1 MAYLKGF
8 PPRFKNTKPEDCVG
22 ERWIEYLKDARFNLC
37 AGGIAVFYGGCGT
50 GKTRMSYEIAKISKP
65 RAVNVSG
72 MSKEMPRIYLTAAE
86 FMDKLRQG
94 YTDKDADS
102 ERNIMEELAQATLLV
117 IDEIDNCIATDFG
130 QRKIK
135 QIVDDRYRKELP
147 TILITN
153 LDRKA
158 LAKLLPEP
166 VLDRIR
172 ECGKGYH
179 FNWPSF
185 RGKINLA

>member
-8 PPRFKNTKPEDCVG
+8 PPRFKDTKTEDCVG
-22 ERWIEYLKDARFNLC
+22 ERWKEYLVDARFLLC
-37 AGGIAVFYGGCGT
+37 GGGIAVFYGGCGT
-50 GKTRMSYEIAKISKP
+50 GKTRMSYEIAKVIKP
-65 RAVNVSG
+65 RAIKVAG
-72 MSKEMPRIYLTAAE
+72 LTKEMPRLYMTAAE
-86 FMDKLRQG
+86 FMEEIRQG
-94 YTDKDADS
+94 YSDKDVAS
-102 ERNIMEELAQATLLV
+102 ERNTMDKFAQASLLV
-117 IDEIDNCIATDFG
+117 IDEIDNVIASDFG

-135 QIVDDRYRKELP
+135 QVVDDRYRKELP

-179 FNWPSF
+179 FNWQSF
-185 RGKINLA
+185 RRK

>member
-1 MAYLKGF
+1 MSYLKGF
-8 PPRFKNTKPEDCVG
+8 PPRLKKTSEDELRG
-22 ERWIEYLKDARFNLC
+22 EGWIETAKDSRFLLC
-37 AGGIAVFYGGCGT
+37 GGGIAVYYGGCGT
-50 GKTRMSYEIAKISKP
+50 GKTRMAYEIAKRLTP
-65 RAVNVSG
+65 RVLSVRG
-72 MSKEMPRIYLTAAE
+72 MGKDQPCIYLTAAE
-86 FMDKLRQG
+86 FMEEIRRGFSDN
-94 YTDKDADS
+94 DAAS
-102 ERNIMEELAQATLLV
+102 ERNTMDKFAHATLLV
-117 IDEIDNCIATDFG
+117 IDEIDNCLATDFG
-130 QRKIK
+130 KRKIK
-135 QIVDDRYRKELP
+135 QVVDDRYRRELP

-185 RGKINLA
+185 RRQTI

>member
-1 MAYLKGF
+1 MAHLQGF
-8 PPRFKNTKPEDCVG
+8 PSRFKNTKPEDCVG
-22 ERWIEYLKDARFNLC
+22 ARWIEYLKDARFNLC
-37 AGGIAVFYGGCGT
+37 AGGIVVFYGGCGT

-65 RAVNVSG
+65 RAVSVSG

-94 YTDKDADS
+94 HTDKDADS

-117 IDEIDNCIATDFG
+117 IDEIDNCIATDLG
-130 QRKIK
+130 QRKIE
-135 QIVDDRYRKELP
+135 QVVDDRYRKELP

-172 ECGKGYH
+172 ERGKGYH

-185 RGKINLA
+185 LEK

>member
-1 MAYLKGF
+1 MSYLKGF
-8 PPRFKNTKPEDCVG
+8 PPRLKKTNEDDLRG
-22 ERWIEYLKDARFNLC
+22 ERWIETAKESRFLLC
-37 AGGIAVFYGGCGT
+37 GGGIAVYYGGCGT
-50 GKTRMSYEIAKISKP
+50 GKTRMAYEIAKRLTP
-65 RAVNVSG
+65 RALSVRG
-72 MSKEMPRIYLTAAE
+72 MKKDQPCIYMTAAE
-86 FMDKLRQG
+86 FIEEIRSG
-94 YTDKDADS
+94 YKDSDADS
-102 ERNIMEELAQATLLV
+102 ERNTMDKFAQATLLV
-117 IDEIDNCIATDFG
+117 VDEVDNCLATDFG

-135 QIVDDRYRKELP
+135 QVVDDRYRRELP

-185 RGKINLA
+185 RRQTV

>member
-1 MAYLKGF
+1 VRGMG
-8 PPRFKNTKPEDCVG
+8 
-22 ERWIEYLKDARFNLC
+22 KDQPC
-37 AGGIAVFYGGCGT
+37 
-50 GKTRMSYEIAKISKP
+50 
-65 RAVNVSG
+65 
-72 MSKEMPRIYLTAAE
+72 IYLTAAE
-86 FMDKLRQG
+86 FMEEIRQG
-94 YTDKDADS
+94 FNDNDAAS
-102 ERNIMEELAQATLLV
+102 ERNTMDKFAHATMLV
-117 IDEIDNCIATDFG
+117 IDEIDNCLATDFG

-135 QIVDDRYRKELP
+135 QVVDDRYRRELP

-179 FNWPSF
+179 FDWPSF
-185 RGKINLA
+185 RRSAS